1 MIKPK
6 RYVFRLADKGR
17 SPMVRKREDIEKAR
31 VRARLAQCQ
40 DQQQDSWDKQS

>member
-17 SPMVRKREDIEKAR
+17 SPVARERKDIEKAR
-31 VRARLAQCQ
+31 VRARLAQYQ
-40 DQQQDSWDKQS
+40 EQQQESWDKQS